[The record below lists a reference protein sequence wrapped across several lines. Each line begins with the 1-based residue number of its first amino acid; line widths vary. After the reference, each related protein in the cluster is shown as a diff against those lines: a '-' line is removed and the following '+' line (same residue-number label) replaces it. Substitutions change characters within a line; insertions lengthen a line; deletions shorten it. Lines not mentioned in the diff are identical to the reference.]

1 MMLFSNS
8 TPYVWS
14 QGLLLNP
21 WLTHWQDWLSS
32 HSKHLHVYLHL
43 SLVVKLLV
51 LNLGNCYLTH
61 SHRKLC
67 QAFPLRVF
75 IVTFCPFCFWIY
87 FYEFVH
93 PTRNQI

>member
-32 HSKHLHVYLHL
+32 HSKHLHVYPHPKPRLQMCATL
-43 SLVVKLLV
+43 PCCVLGIQTQIFMLVQLAL
-51 LNLGNCYLTH
+51 
-61 SHRKLC
+61 
-67 QAFPLRVF
+67 
-75 IVTFCPFCFWIY
+75 
-87 FYEFVH
+87 
-93 PTRNQI
+93 